1 MQKPNNWNDLMCYE
15 KIYIYR
21 NFLNREHSQYTDK
34 LAAKKIV
41 KDICGDKIKVA
52 KVIRILENFKD
63 LEQNDLDP
71 KYIIKA
77 AHGSGWNIDIKENT
91 DITTCKN
98 LLGSWNRCYSQHEK
112 QYTYIKPVFYI
123 EEKINDKIL
132 GTTGEAIV
140 YMIRCIKGKPISIGI
155 KYKDYMNNYDIN
167 WKPIDSH
174 SPKIKFDLL
183 LDDSR
188 FDDMLHYAS
197 ILSKPFEF
205 VRMDFYL
212 SDTDI
217 YFSEFTFTPN
227 AGKQVFTK
235 EIEYM
240 LGKLWD

>member
-1 MQKPNNWNDLMCYE
+1 MKKPNNWNDLMCCE

-21 NFLNREHSQYTDK
+21 SFLNEYHSQYTDK
-34 LAAKKIV
+34 LAVKKIV

-52 KVIRILENFKD
+52 KVIKILKNWNDIEP
-63 LEQNDLDP
+63 NDLNP

-77 AHGSGWNIDIKENT
+77 AHGSGWNIDIKENI
-91 DITTCKN
+91 DINMCKS
-98 LLGSWNRCYSQHEK
+98 LLGSWNRCYSTLEK

-155 KYKDYMNNYDIN
+155 KYKGYMNNYDIN
-167 WKPIDSH
+167 WKCIDSQ
-174 SPKIKFDLL
+174 SQKIPFDLL
-183 LDDSR
+183 LDDIK
-188 FDDMLHYAS
+188 FDEMLHYAS

-212 SDTDI
+212 SQTDI

-235 EIEYM
+235 EIEYT